1 MNLLDFFFII
11 SGTLLFFISL
21 DIAKK
26 QRFNA
31 LHFFVFLSVASW
43 LLLFTFFPQIL
54 QSVGR
59 FFGLARGADVLVYV
73 SIIFLTYFSLL
84 LLSKHFETK
93 EGITKLIRELAI
105 SNSQKQIMDD
115 EVIFIIRSHNEAQSI
130 AWVVACIEQSWYHS
144 ILIVDDGSTDH
155 SKKVFETFSD
165 SVVVLR
171 HSINRWAGAA
181 LETWFE
187 YLRRYAG
194 TCSYIVCFDADGQH
208 DITDLPQFFTALEYD
223 SSLEVVIGSRFLSE
237 GWAINI
243 PFSRKCILQAWK
255 IFTFL
260 MSHVSLSDAH
270 NGYRVFRYSVLDK
283 LSLTID
289 GMGYASELTEQIA
302 RNNIKYAEVPVTISY
317 SAYSLEKGQKS
328 SNAFWIVIRFIWTKF
343 FR

>member
-31 LHFFVFLSVASW
+31 LHFFVFLSVAVW

-59 FFGLARGADVLVYV
+59 FFWLARGADVLVYI

-115 EVIFIIRSHNEAQSI
+115 EVIFIVRSHNEASSI
-130 AWVVACIEQSWYHS
+130 ARVINCIEGAWYHS
-144 ILIVDDGSTDH
+144 ILIVDDGSTDN
-155 SKKVFETFSD
+155 SKEVFETFSD
-165 SVVVLR
+165 SVVVIR

-187 YLRRYAG
+187 YLRRYG
-194 TCSYIVCFDADGQH
+194 KCSYVVCFDADGQH
-208 DITDLPQFFTALEYD
+208 DITDLPKFLTALEYD
-223 SSLEVVIGSRFLSE
+223 TSLEVVIGSRFLSD

-243 PFSRKCILQAWK
+243 PFSRKCILRAGK
-255 IFTFL
+255 VFTFL
-260 MSHVSLSDAH
+260 VSHVNLSDAH
-270 NGYRVFRYSVLDK
+270 NGYRVFRYSALDK
-283 LSLTID
+283 FYLTID

-302 RNNIKYAEVPVTISY
+302 QQNIKYAEVPVTISY
-317 SAYSLEKGQKS
+317 SAYSLEKWQS
-328 SNAFWIVIRFIWTKF
+328 SGNAFSIALRFIWTKF